1 MPADE
6 KHGAAARTGEYVT
19 AAVGPDEAREA
30 LRNGPAGALA
40 VAAIAVGLLFAGW
53 LAFYFLLFLPRG
65 AIG

>member
-6 KHGAAARTGEYVT
+6 KHDGAARAGDYVT
-19 AAVGPDEAREA
+19 TPIGLDEAREA

-40 VAAIAVGLLFAGW
+40 VATIAVGLLFAGW

>member
-1 MPADE
+1 MPAGE
-6 KHGAAARTGEYVT
+6 KHRAAAGVGDRVT
-19 AAVGPDEAREA
+19 TLIAPDEARQA
-30 LRNGPAGALA
+30 LKNGPAGALV